1 MKRINRIALVLAL
14 AVLSSSVAN
23 AEGKLSSSTYAFLNS
38 LRNNSGV
45 EELAANS
52 AFGGNSARGAK
63 VRKLTADRYVA
74 PVQMANGV
82 QAVQA
87 FVSIDGW
94 NVAPIDE
101 MEALGV
107 QVNGQM
113 GDVLTVTAP
122 IDKLEALAKVSNVRQ
137 VSVAR
142 KLRLKTDKQRASAY
156 VDEVLAGNELAIP
169 YTGKDVV
176 VGVID
181 VGIDYNHMAF
191 KDANGNT
198 RIKRVYMPND
208 DTGSKVVLNG
218 SVLPGSEF
226 TTQEQI
232 SKLTADEEAQSHGT
246 HTSAIAAGTQVGNF
260 GGMAPEADLVLC
272 GLGDDLSDVNLVN
285 SINYIFSY
293 AKSVGKPAVINISL
307 GDHYGPHD
315 GSTDICK
322 SLESLVD
329 DGHLLVLA
337 AGNEGGDKV
346 HFSTTFTNSG
356 DNVAQKTV
364 LFDDIEYGGG
374 AYSSSFEIYANS
386 GNQFAIQYVV
396 VDKKGNQLALSKKQ
410 TASPQGVTF
419 DMKTHN
425 TFKNYYEGKAV
436 CYSELDE
443 NSGKWHVYI
452 DVNCKSTSLADDDWY
467 LGVVFWGKMGE
478 KLNGWNLDSYAEFTN
493 LGLSKFIPGDSE
505 MSISG
510 MATGEKTISVGAFVS
525 KSSYIALDGKE
536 YSYGFMPNDIA
547 SFSSYGPD
555 ANGKKRPDILAGGS
569 TVVSA
574 VNRYDSETVKKGYNY
589 LAAEVSDNK
598 GNKHYWGDMSGTSMA
613 APEVTGILALWLQA
627 KPTLSYNDVLEVFEN
642 TSVRDNYVNK
652 NAKKSGYGKIDAWD
666 GIKYVIST
674 SGINDV
680 KQDAD
685 NVIICQN
692 PSDGNFSVFA
702 PNEDAVAVR
711 VYSISGALIYDA
723 TKQIDGGVASVSLA
737 GRINPGVYV
746 VTVTGDKLRSSSRLI
761 VK

>member
-1 MKRINRIALVLAL
+1 MKRINRIALVFAL

-52 AFGGNSARGAK
+52 AFGGNSARSAK

-208 DTGSKVVLNG
+208 DSGSKVVLNG

-260 GGMAPEADLVLC
+260 GGMAPGADLVLC
-272 GLGDDLSDVNLVN
+272 GLGNDLSDVNLVN

-410 TASPQGVTF
+410 AVSSQGATF
-419 DMKTHN
+419 NMSSHSV
-425 TFKNYYEGKAV
+425 FKNYYTGKAV
-436 CYSELDE
+436 SYSELDA

-452 DVNCKSTSLADDDWY
+452 DVNCESTSLANNDWY
-467 LGVVFWGKMGE
+467 LGVVFWGKKGE
-478 KLNGWNLDSYAEFTN
+478 TLNGWNLDGNAEFDN
-493 LGLSKFIPGDSE
+493 YGLSNFVSGNSE

-525 KSSYIALDGKE
+525 KSSYKALDGKE
-536 YSYGFMPNDIA
+536 YSYGFIPNDIA
-547 SFSSYGPD
+547 YFSSYGPD
-555 ANGKKRPDILAGGS
+555 ANGKKRPDILAGGA

-627 KPTLSYNDVLEVFEN
+627 KPTLSYNDVMEVFEN

-652 NAKKSGYGKIDAWD
+652 NPKKSGYGKIDAWD

-685 NVIICQN
+685 NVIICKN
-692 PSDGNFSVFA
+692 PCDGNFSVFA
-702 PNEDAVAVR
+702 PNEEAVAVR

-723 TKQIDGGVASVSLA
+723 TKQMDGGVASVSLA

>member
-1 MKRINRIALVLAL
+1 MKRINRIALVFAL

-52 AFGGNSARGAK
+52 AFGGNSARSAK

-191 KDANGNT
+191 KEANGNT

-208 DTGSKVVLNG
+208 DSGSKVVLNG

-315 GSTDICK
+315 G
-322 SLESLVD
+322 
-329 DGHLLVLA
+329 
-337 AGNEGGDKV
+337 
-346 HFSTTFTNSG
+346 
-356 DNVAQKTV
+356 
-364 LFDDIEYGGG
+364 
-374 AYSSSFEIYANS
+374 
-386 GNQFAIQYVV
+386 
-396 VDKKGNQLALSKKQ
+396 
-410 TASPQGVTF
+410 
-419 DMKTHN
+419 
-425 TFKNYYEGKAV
+425 
-436 CYSELDE
+436 
-443 NSGKWHVYI
+443 
-452 DVNCKSTSLADDDWY
+452 
-467 LGVVFWGKMGE
+467 
-478 KLNGWNLDSYAEFTN
+478 
-493 LGLSKFIPGDSE
+493 
-505 MSISG
+505 
-510 MATGEKTISVGAFVS
+510 
-525 KSSYIALDGKE
+525 
-536 YSYGFMPNDIA
+536 
-547 SFSSYGPD
+547 
-555 ANGKKRPDILAGGS
+555 
-569 TVVSA
+569 
-574 VNRYDSETVKKGYNY
+574 
-589 LAAEVSDNK
+589 
-598 GNKHYWGDMSGTSMA
+598 
-613 APEVTGILALWLQA
+613 
-627 KPTLSYNDVLEVFEN
+627 
-642 TSVRDNYVNK
+642 
-652 NAKKSGYGKIDAWD
+652 
-666 GIKYVIST
+666 
-674 SGINDV
+674 
-680 KQDAD
+680 
-685 NVIICQN
+685 
-692 PSDGNFSVFA
+692 
-702 PNEDAVAVR
+702 
-711 VYSISGALIYDA
+711 
-723 TKQIDGGVASVSLA
+723 
-737 GRINPGVYV
+737 
-746 VTVTGDKLRSSSRLI
+746 
-761 VK
+761 

>member
-14 AVLSSSVAN
+14 AVLSLSIVN

-52 AFGGNSARGAK
+52 AFGGNSARSAK

-113 GDVLTVTAP
+113 SDVLTVTAP

-329 DGHLLVLA
+329 DGHLIVLA

-346 HFSTTFTNSG
+346 HFSTTFTNPG

-364 LFDDIEYGGG
+364 LFRGIEYDGG
-374 AYSSSFEIYANS
+374 AYVSSFEIYANS
-386 GNQFAIQYVV
+386 GKQFAIQYVV
-396 VDKKGNQLALSKKQ
+396 VDKDGKQLAVSKKQ
-410 TASPQGVTF
+410 AVSSQGATF
-419 DMKTHN
+419 NMSSHSV
-425 TFKNYYEGKAV
+425 FKNYYTGKAV
-436 CYSELDE
+436 SYSELD
-443 NSGKWHVYI
+443 
-452 DVNCKSTSLADDDWY
+452 
-467 LGVVFWGKMGE
+467 
-478 KLNGWNLDSYAEFTN
+478 
-493 LGLSKFIPGDSE
+493 
-505 MSISG
+505 
-510 MATGEKTISVGAFVS
+510 
-525 KSSYIALDGKE
+525 
-536 YSYGFMPNDIA
+536 
-547 SFSSYGPD
+547 
-555 ANGKKRPDILAGGS
+555 
-569 TVVSA
+569 
-574 VNRYDSETVKKGYNY
+574 
-589 LAAEVSDNK
+589 
-598 GNKHYWGDMSGTSMA
+598 
-613 APEVTGILALWLQA
+613 A
-627 KPTLSYNDVLEVFEN
+627 KVEN
-642 TSVRDNYVNK
+642 TQ
-652 NAKKSGYGKIDAWD
+652 KI
-666 GIKYVIST
+666 
-674 SGINDV
+674 
-680 KQDAD
+680 
-685 NVIICQN
+685 
-692 PSDGNFSVFA
+692 
-702 PNEDAVAVR
+702 AVAV
-711 VYSISGALIYDA
+711 SGATDP
-723 TKQIDGGVASVSLA
+723 AS
-737 GRINPGVYV
+737 
-746 VTVTGDKLRSSSRLI
+746 K
-761 VK
+761 